1 MLRKYRENMSEEQD
15 LQSSSCSDSDSE
27 QEAGPSYVANPF
39 FDKSKRAKLD
49 KSNSDQDDSDS
60 DLDSESVSDLDSD
73 SDEEAENVKEVQ
85 DDDEDPLIT
94 ALKKAKEEKE
104 RKCPFDIKSN
114 EMLMDL
120 SFHPGSNLIAHA
132 TINGKIILTEYD
144 NQTNVEKYKAKK
156 HKDSIRSLEF
166 SPKGDYLVSGGV
178 DLSFQMIDS
187 ETFKTTLKISEAHDS
202 PLNKVKALNDN
213 LIVTGDEDGTIKLW
227 DRRHNKWSKAVMTD
241 DQSLDDGVTDFFYID
256 KYSETLVASSAEGL
270 LQSYKLNGKKPDI
283 QSEVYP
289 GEMNCLAIVHRDA
302 KLVSGCADGKMY
314 LFNWGEFGVHSAD
327 FGNHPDAI
335 NAMVAVTDN
344 VVITACED
352 GTIRAVHLFPNRF
365 LGTVGHHEK
374 GFSVER
380 LDVNHDGTL
389 VGSISHDKCVKFW
402 NISYLEEMDYNKTK
416 KPFLQQKGVKM
427 RRKENKMQRAKETE
441 YQLPSSNRG
450 NQKDFFKELD

>member
-1 MLRKYRENMSEEQD
+1 M
-15 LQSSSCSDSDSE
+15 QSSSCSDSDQE
-27 QEAGPSYVANPF
+27 EAGPSYAANPF
-39 FDKSKRAKLD
+39 YDKSKPAKVD
-49 KSNSDQDDSDS
+49 SQSSEDSDS
-60 DLDSESVSDLDSD
+60 DFDSD
-73 SDEEAENVKEVQ
+73 DLESDEETKDDLEK
-85 DDDEDPLIT
+85 DDEDPLIT

-104 RKCPFDIKSN
+104 RQLDIQST

-132 TINGKIILTEYD
+132 SINGKIALTEYSNENNTEKF
-144 NQTNVEKYKAKK
+144 NQKK
-156 HKDSIRSLEF
+156 HKETVRSLEF
-166 SPKGDYLVSGGV
+166 SPQGDYLVSGGV
-178 DLSFQMIDS
+178 DLSFQMIDT
-187 ETFKTTLKISEAHDS
+187 ETFKTTLKVSEAHDA
-202 PLNKVKALNDN
+202 PLYKVKALNAN

-227 DRRHNKWSKAVMTD
+227 DRRHSQWSKAVMVD
-241 DQSLDDGVTDFFYID
+241 DQSLDDAVTDFFHVD

-289 GEMNCLAIVHRDA
+289 GEMNCLAMVHRDS
-302 KLVSGCADGKMY
+302 KLVGGCADGKMY
-314 LFNWGEFGVHSAD
+314 LFNWGQFGVHSAD

-352 GTIRAVHLFPNRF
+352 GSIRAVHLFPNRF

-374 GFSVER
+374 GYPVER
-380 LDVNHDGTL
+380 LDVSHDGTL
-389 VGSISHDKCVKFW
+389 IASLSHDECVKFW

-416 KPFLQQKGVKM
+416 KPFLQPKNVKM

-441 YQLPSSNRG
+441 FQLPSSNRG